1 MLTGKQRSYLK
12 KLAQELDA
20 GVFIGKAGLT
30 DNIIKEMDNYLEAN
44 ELLKVKIQE
53 GSELDP
59 KETANSLLETLNA
72 EFVQAIGRKFTL
84 YRQAKKKE
92 DRKIILPR
100 PGK

>member
-12 KLAQELDA
+12 SLATELDTT
-20 GVFIGKAGLT
+20 VYIGKAGLT
-30 DNIIKEMDNYLEAN
+30 DTVIKEMDDYLAVHEMV
-44 ELLKVKIQE
+44 KVKIQE

-59 KETANSLLETLNA
+59 KETANSLLEPLNA

-84 YRQAKKKE
+84 YRQAKKRE